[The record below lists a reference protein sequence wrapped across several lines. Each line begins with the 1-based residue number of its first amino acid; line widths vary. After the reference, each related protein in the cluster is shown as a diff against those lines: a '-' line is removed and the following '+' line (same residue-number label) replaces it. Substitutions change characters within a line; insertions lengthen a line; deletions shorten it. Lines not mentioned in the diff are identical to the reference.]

1 MLLLGLAFAP
11 LIVGI
16 FNIPPGDRD
25 TAEWL
30 VRLAALGLA
39 VELPAGTSFA
49 VLQGLHRF
57 DLMNLIGSAAM
68 LTLAVGTVAVLLLGG
83 GVLAMAAITVPLT
96 LLWQIPAIRAIRRTA
111 PGLHYGLRGARRE
124 HLRTVASFGTALVG
138 LNLAGTVKTKADES
152 SSRHRCRSPRSRRTR
167 SPGA

>member
-83 GVLAMAAITVPLT
+83 GVL
-96 LLWQIPAIRAIRRTA
+96 
-111 PGLHYGLRGARRE
+111 
-124 HLRTVASFGTALVG
+124 
-138 LNLAGTVKTKADES
+138 S
-152 SSRHRCRSPRSRRTR
+152 SSRHRSLRRARPMPERRSELPRRLVRDTYGWLRRLHEEDLR
-167 SPGA
+167 RGFPAAAHGRGPARLHALRAG